1 MLFHYRLVAG
11 DEFMTGE
18 FHHNVVFL
26 LLLNWKVWEQIG
38 FLRVKALMFSKL
50 RGNLKILYSSLL
62 CVCVCFLIFLK
73 KESITGKNWFS
84 LTDHCWWLREE
95 GRHYVWNGHSIS
107 WGNNCYWNIL
117 LRWTLWSYF
126 CSLVGPW
133 ILSILSL
140 KDIKLFFPDFLN
152 LNKVVSFFP
161 PKAYFQGL
169 YDLSVFDC

>member
-1 MLFHYRLVAG
+1 MLSSSCCW
-11 DEFMTGE
+11 TGRSE
-18 FHHNVVFL
+18 KRSAFSGWRHLCFQNWEGIWRSFTL
-26 LLLNWKVWEQIG
+26 L
-38 FLRVKALMFSKL
+38 
-50 RGNLKILYSSLL
+50 Y
-62 CVCVCFLIFLK
+62 CVCVFLQ

-95 GRHYVWNGHSIS
+95 GRHYVSNGHSIS

-117 LRWTLWSYF
+117 LRWTLWSHF
-126 CSLVGPW
+126 CSPVGPW

-152 LNKVVSFFP
+152 PNKVVSFFP
-161 PKAYFQGL
+161 LKAYFQGL